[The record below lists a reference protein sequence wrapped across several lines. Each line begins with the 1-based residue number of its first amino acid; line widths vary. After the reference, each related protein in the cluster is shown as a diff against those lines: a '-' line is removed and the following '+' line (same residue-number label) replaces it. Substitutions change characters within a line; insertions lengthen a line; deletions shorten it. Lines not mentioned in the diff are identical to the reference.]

1 MTGHLVFKNPVPM
14 QFAWD
19 KMASKIK
26 LSLFDQLEK
35 L

>member
-1 MTGHLVFKNPVPM
+1 MTGHLRFKNPVPM

-19 KMASKIK
+19 KMTSKIK
-26 LSLFDQLEK
+26 PSLLDELDK